1 MTSQLNRYH
10 ASDNGIMLSNTTL
23 SKIVIWS
30 VSLIVLACN
39 FCTAQNLTFPRSTIA
54 NPTSAFQSSSSVD
67 HDWFDTI
74 NEAPTSLGGTTARPA
89 SNKTY
94 SSHPTFSQAS
104 YSDPQH
110 PSYDNTSPYRPAL
123 IQSARQSAEQFRT
136 IARSTT
142 SIATRIADE
151 NANFADQW
159 ANLAENYD
167 GLSDR
172 LFDATTKLNMTTRDF
187 EDVRS
192 KISQYGLTPTVGL
205 LLQHKQ
211 EQLEIWNVDDS
222 LSLFATQELAQSR
235 QHQLELEMVRFD
247 GRDSV
252 KQTAELLAEA
262 GIDPKSFQNTA
273 LVSQI
278 QGLLYQRR
286 QWVGALQQGYHDYQQ
301 KLSQLDSTTTA
312 AAQLS
317 NDYGALISRH
327 ITWIR
332 SGKPLSIVDLQKA
345 KLGMTSL
352 FDSRRSGDLGYS
364 LKIKWD
370 ANRYGG
376 IGLLVCL
383 ALIMIARWRAKS
395 WLVGIGSRKEMLDST
410 ANSRK
415 VVAGILTVLISAAY
429 PSVLYAIARWLS
441 SGVVSETSLQSASG
455 FYAASLVALLIE
467 VPRQLLCNYGYLD
480 KHVDVEL
487 PRRQRA
493 TAYLTLIGFGLV
505 LAAYVITVSGTI
517 DHGMWRDSAAR
528 IGFIATLILV
538 AWTAHLSLRP
548 TGGFLEPLIAK
559 FGGSVIHRLRFVFYS
574 AAIGFPLA
582 MAALSAVG
590 FGFTANVFI
599 GRAIVTLVSLLVAA
613 TLWSAVKILSAGVWQ
628 MLTGSTP
635 ERRFDE
641 YGEVESDSVNGILA
655 EHYLELKHHLA
666 FLCQCALVLGAIVC
680 FGWLWIDLFPNVR
693 MGNPVLWTVQETVA
707 QSGVSAISS
716 NYSLPAIAGN
726 VVETTPVT
734 ALHLVIAG
742 ATLFVAFQLAKLLP
756 ALFDAVVLQ
765 RVSFDEGM
773 EHFSLVLGRCLLF
786 GAGCYI
792 ACALLGVR
800 WQTIQ
805 WLAVGLAIGLGFGL
819 QDMVRNLFGGL
830 IVLFEKPARLGDLV
844 TVGRVTGRVAAQKFR
859 TTVLTDD
866 EGREVIVPNKN
877 FVSEEVINWMGAGR
891 LNVIPIEV
899 AVKRDER
906 SADICRSLQEL
917 AIEQP
922 DVLLTPAP
930 QATLICVGKNFQRI
944 EVRAWIEEG
953 QDASRFRDLLLKTVT
968 KYLRENDLLVAAQP
982 PQPSMHQATDD
993 DLSGT
998 SRSQTSRSRK
1008 RSA

>member
-10 ASDNGIMLSNTTL
+10 ASDNRNMT
-23 SKIVIWS
+23 SKPVFPRTVIWS
-30 VSLIVLACN
+30 VSLIALACN
-39 FCTAQNLTFPRSTIA
+39 FCTAQTASFPQAYSTTPIRGQQ
-54 NPTSAFQSSSSVD
+54 TG
-67 HDWFDTI
+67 H
-74 NEAPTSLGGTTARPA
+74 
-89 SNKTY
+89 
-94 SSHPTFSQAS
+94 AS
-104 YSDPQH
+104 YNDTQH
-110 PSYDNTSPYRPAL
+110 ASYDNTSPYRQSL

-136 IARSTT
+136 VARSTS
-142 SIATRIADE
+142 SIAARIAGE
-151 NANFADQW
+151 NANFAEQW
-159 ANLAENYD
+159 ANLAENFN

-172 LFDATTKLNMTTRDF
+172 IFDATSKLNMTTRDF

-192 KISQYGLTPTVGL
+192 KIDQYGLTPTVGL

-211 EQLEIWNVDDS
+211 EQLETWYDNDS

-235 QHQLELEMVRFD
+235 QQQLELEMVRFN
-247 GRDSV
+247 GTDSV
-252 KQTAELLAEA
+252 RQTAELLAEA
-262 GIDPKSFQNTA
+262 SIDSKSFQNTA

-286 QWVGALQQGYHDYQQ
+286 QWLGALQQGFHDYQQ

-312 AAQLS
+312 AAQLTI
-317 NDYGALISRH
+317 DYRALISHH

-332 SGKPLSIVDLQKA
+332 SGNPLSIVDLQKA
-345 KLGMTSL
+345 KAGMASL

-364 LKIKWD
+364 LTRKWD
-370 ANRYGG
+370 ANRLAGT
-376 IGLLVCL
+376 GLIVCI

-395 WLVGIGSRKEMLDST
+395 WLVGIGSRKEMIDST

-415 VVAGILTVLISAAY
+415 VVAGILTILISAAY
-429 PSVLYAIARWLS
+429 PSILYAIARWLG
-441 SGVVSETSLQSASG
+441 SGIVSETSLQSASG
-455 FYAASLVALLIE
+455 CFAASLVALLVE

-480 KHVDVEL
+480 KHVDVQL

-493 TAYLTLIGFGLV
+493 TAYLTLIGFGLI
-505 LAAYVITVSGTI
+505 LAAYVITLSGMI
-517 DHGMWRDSAAR
+517 DHGMWREATAR

-538 AWTAHLSLRP
+538 TWTAHLSLRP

-559 FGGSVIHRLRFVFYS
+559 FGGSVIHRLRFVIYL
-574 AAIGFPLA
+574 AGVGFPLA

-590 FGFTANVFI
+590 YGFTANVFI
-599 GRAIVTLVSLLVAA
+599 VRAIITLVSLLVAA
-613 TLWSAVKILSAGVWQ
+613 TLWSGVKILSAGVWQ

-635 ERRFDE
+635 ERRFDA
-641 YGEVESDSVNGILA
+641 YGEIESDSVNGVLA
-655 EHYLELKHHLA
+655 DHYLELKHHLA
-666 FLCQCALVLGAIVC
+666 FLCQCALVVGAIVC
-680 FGWLWIDLFPNVR
+680 FGWLWIDLFPNIR
-693 MGNPVLWTVQETVA
+693 MGNPVLWTVQDTVA
-707 QSGVSAISS
+707 QS
-716 NYSLPAIAGN
+716 SLAPPAGLRSQLIAGTT
-726 VVETTPVT
+726 VVTTSIT
-734 ALHLVIAG
+734 ALHLVLA
-742 ATLFVAFQLAKLLP
+742 ATTLFVAFQLAKLLP
-756 ALFDAVVLQ
+756 ALFDALVLQ

-830 IVLFEKPARLGDLV
+830 VVLFEKPARLGDLI

-859 TTVLTDD
+859 TTVLLDD

-877 FVSEEVINWMGAGR
+877 FVSEEVVNWMGAGR
-891 LNVIPIEV
+891 LNMIPIEV

-906 SADICRSLQEL
+906 PTDICRSLQEL
-917 AIEQP
+917 VIGQP

-930 QATLICVGKNFQRI
+930 QATLVCVGKNFQRI

-953 QDASRFRDLLLKTVT
+953 QDASRFRDSLLKTVS
-968 KYLRENDLLVAAQP
+968 KYLREKDLLVATQP
-982 PQPSMHQATDD
+982 TQPSMHDATDD
-993 DLSGT
+993 HPSGPY
-998 SRSQTSRSRK
+998 RSQTTRSRK